1 MKVLG
6 IDPGGKT
13 GVCLYDTDNPLDP
26 FFLEVEG
33 GVRGFGDWWAHRPAA
48 DVTVCESFRLDD
60 RTKQPDLTPVEI
72 IGYLKKLRVPVT
84 YQTPAKGK
92 QKVTNAV
99 LKRAGIYPKRGQV
112 KGGHVVDAERHAL
125 EYLVTKRHL
134 PTIELLWPKEL

>member
-1 MKVLG
+1 M
-6 IDPGGKT
+6 
-13 GVCLYDTDNPLDP
+13 CLYDTDNPLDP

-33 GVRGFGDWWAHRPAA
+33 GTEGFSAWWTDRPAA

-72 IGYLKKLRVPVT
+72 IGFLKAQRVPIT
-84 YQTPAKGK
+84 YQPPAKGK
-92 QKVTNAV
+92 QKVTNAI

-125 EYLVTKRHL
+125 EYLVTRRHL

>member
-1 MKVLG
+1 M
-6 IDPGGKT
+6 
-13 GVCLYDTDNPLDP
+13 CLYDTDNPLDP

-33 GVRGFGDWWAHRPAA
+33 GTEGFSAWWADMASDGWEPLTEAH
-48 DVTVCESFRLDD
+48 VVCESFRLDD

-72 IGYLKKLRVPVT
+72 IGFLKGTGVPIT
-84 YQTPAKGK
+84 YQPPAKGK
-92 QKVTNAV
+92 HKITNAV